1 MVNNSSGMSFIY
13 KNNTTN
19 NNYLK
24 VKLKGPKNNINAIG
38 ARVEL
43 YSKSNIQTIENHFTR
58 GFQSAMADQ
67 IHFGVNQDNIIDS
80 LKVIWNDNTFH
91 SIKNIKP
98 NQTIAVSYTDKGAFK
113 IKNVE
118 SIGLNITLPKEQTP
132 NPYTT
137 RSMTFNYFFSR
148 KYMLVKYSKAIV
160 VFPGGFGT
168 LDELFEVLTLVQTG
182 KLNRLKIY
190 LVGYDYWKYLIK
202 FFEKSLCAN
211 NMIQK
216 EDLEIMTLTDD
227 IKLIE
232 R

>member
-1 MVNNSSGMSFIY
+1 MKKDQILDNKKILKDFKDAEKILKDL
-13 KNNTTN
+13 KNNVTIFGSARTKDVDI
-19 NNYLK
+19 YA
-24 VKLKGPKNNINAIG
+24 KLAQKLSKKLAKNDI
-38 ARVEL
+38 
-43 YSKSNIQTIENHFTR
+43 
-58 GFQSAMADQ
+58 
-67 IHFGVNQDNIIDS
+67 NIITGGGS
-80 LKVIWNDNTFH
+80 GIMGAAN
-91 SIKNIKP
+91 
-98 NQTIAVSYTDKGAFK
+98 KGAFK
-113 IKNVE
+113 IKNIE

-232 R
+232 KQILKLIK